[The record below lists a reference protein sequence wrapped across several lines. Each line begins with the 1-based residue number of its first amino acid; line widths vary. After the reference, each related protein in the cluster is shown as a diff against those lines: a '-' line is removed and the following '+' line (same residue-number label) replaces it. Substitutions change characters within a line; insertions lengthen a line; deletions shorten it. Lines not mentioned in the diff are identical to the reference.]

1 MANPLKHAIDVL
13 HVHQQLRDRRVAE
26 TGLHRYSI
34 AVSRQ
39 AFAQGSEI
47 CAKLNDR
54 LPGWHVYDQDIMQA
68 VAQDMNVSE
77 KLIEGLDYDKH
88 GWIKDALAQM
98 SGTPDQTTFALH
110 LKKVIAAIASEGHAI
125 LLGRGAGLFL
135 PREYCFRIHLVA
147 EEEVRLHRCM
157 ERLKLD
163 RASAAKKVQQ
173 IDNSRRAFV
182 KDYFG
187 AVLSDPN
194 RADVIFN
201 TTATPIDA
209 CADAALI
216 LAAAR
221 WPDFPGA

>member
-1 MANPLKHAIDVL
+1 MAQPLKHPIDVL
-13 HVHQQLRDRRVAE
+13 HVHQQLRDRRAVE

-39 AFAQGSEI
+39 AFALGSEL
-47 CAKLNDR
+47 CAKLSDR
-54 LPGWHVYDQDIMQA
+54 LGWHVYDQDIMQA

-135 PREYCFRIHLVA
+135 PRNVCLRIHLVA
-147 EEEVRLHRCM
+147 DEEVRLHRCM

-163 RASAAKKVQQ
+163 RAAAGKKVQQ
-173 IDNSRRAFV
+173 IDTSRKAFV

-187 AVLSDPN
+187 AILSDPN
-194 RADVIFN
+194 NTDMIFN
-201 TTATPIDA
+201 TTATPIEA
-209 CADAALI
+209 CADAAI
-216 LAAAR
+216 LLAKAR